1 MNLKLRDGGIL
12 ITSTPVVVRI
22 PRVRYCDYGIE
33 SSHEYVYWR
42 MQYPVNAFLK
52 QLEENLQRK
61 YTEFHGED
69 ITVPLVFEEMQSIK
83 NPAVYTTID
92 NNRVQIVGST
102 WKFHLSRMTP
112 DQRKLLEFG
121 VDCGFGELNTFGFGF
136 MNQLK

>member
-1 MNLKLRDGGIL
+1 VGDERTLVVSSPDSSIVKALNNSIPEIIHLGESEFRVVLRSLMNLKLRDGGIL

-83 NPAVYTTID
+83 NPAVYTIID
-92 NNRVQIVGST
+92 NNRV
-102 WKFHLSRMTP
+102 
-112 DQRKLLEFG
+112 
-121 VDCGFGELNTFGFGF
+121 
-136 MNQLK
+136 